1 MAHMSI
7 HMSIHISVHTEDT
20 WAGTVAWAAPEV
32 LNGSVYA
39 EPADVFSFGIVLWE
53 LVSRQVA
60 E

>member
-1 MAHMSI
+1 
-7 HMSIHISVHTEDT
+7 MSIHISVHTEDT